1 MIQKLDNMPDNMVG
15 FRALG
20 EVVKDDFTH
29 VVIPCVEQQIE
40 KTGKLNY
47 LLLLDTSIQDF
58 SAGAWWQDAMMGIKN
73 LTKWNRAAIVSD
85 SEGIRKFTDFFSIL
99 MPGEFKGFHKEDLDK
114 AILWTSEQVEEP
126 GIAY

>member
-1 MIQKLDNMPDNMVG
+1 MPENMVG
-15 FRALG
+15 FRAVG
-20 EVVKDDFTH
+20 EVSKDDFTNT
-29 VVIPCVEQQIE
+29 VIPHVEKHIE

-47 LLLLDTSIQDF
+47 LLLLDTSIKDF

-99 MPGEFKGFHKEDLDK
+99 MPGEFKGFYKEDLDK
-114 AILWTSEQVEEP
+114 AVLWTSEQVDEP
-126 GIAY
+126 GIDY

>member
-1 MIQKLDNMPDNMVG
+1 MIQQLDNMPDTMVG
-15 FRALG
+15 FRAQG
-20 EVVKDDFTH
+20 EVSKEDFTEI
-29 VVIPCVEQQIE
+29 VIPCVEKHIAT
-40 KTGKLNY
+40 TGKLNY
-47 LLLLDTSIQDF
+47 LLLLDTSIKDF

-114 AILWTSEQVEEP
+114 AILWTSDQVDEP
-126 GIAY
+126 GIDY

>member
-1 MIQKLDNMPDNMVG
+1 MIQQLDNMPDNMIG
-15 FRALG
+15 FRAQG
-20 EVVKDDFTH
+20 EVTKDDFTNT
-29 VVIPCVEQQIE
+29 VIPLVEQQIE

-47 LLLLDTSIQDF
+47 LLLLDTSIKDF

-114 AILWTSEQVEEP
+114 AVLWTSEQTENP
-126 GIAY
+126 GIDY

>member
-1 MIQKLDNMPDNMVG
+1 MIQQLDNMPDNMIG

-20 EVVKDDFTH
+20 EVCKDDFTH
-29 VVIPCVEQQIE
+29 TVIPCVEQQIE

-47 LLLLDTSIQDF
+47 LLLLDTSIKDF

-73 LTKWNRAAIVSD
+73 ITKWNRAAIVSD

-114 AILWTSEQVEEP
+114 AILWTSEQTEEA
-126 GIAY
+126 GTDY

>member
-1 MIQKLDNMPDNMVG
+1 MIQQLDNMPDNMIG
-15 FRALG
+15 FRAQG
-20 EVVKDDFTH
+20 EVTKEDFTDI
-29 VVIPCVEQQIE
+29 VIPRVEQQIE

-47 LLLLDTSIQDF
+47 LLLLDTSIKDF

-85 SEGIRKFTDFFSIL
+85 SEGIRRFTDFFSIL

-114 AILWTSEQVEEP
+114 AILWTSEQTEEP
-126 GIAY
+126 GIDY

>member
-1 MIQKLDNMPDNMVG
+1 MIQQLDNMPDNMIG
-15 FRALG
+15 FRAQG

-29 VVIPCVEQQIE
+29 TVIPCVEQQIE

-47 LLLLDTSIQDF
+47 LLLLDTSIKDF

-73 LTKWNRAAIVSD
+73 ITKWNRAAIVSD
-85 SEGIRKFTDFFSIL
+85 SEGVRRFTDFFSIL

-114 AILWTSEQVEEP
+114 AILWTSEQTEEP
-126 GIAY
+126 GIDY